1 MNVIVQFLHESHDPR
16 YFFLSFFVRS
26 GFSGKDG
33 FMIMQIPQMRPKAI
47 GYTTTNAMKESG
59 ESPKRSGMIFTH
71 KSQVPTQR
79 KMVMKVAA
87 VCIKPLTD
95 LIFFGHIL

>member
-1 MNVIVQFLHESHDPR
+1 MNVIVQFLQGSYDPR
-16 YFFLSFFVRS
+16 YFFLSFFFRS
-26 GFSGKDG
+26 GFSGKNG
-33 FMIMQIPQMRPKAI
+33 FMIMRIPQIRPKPI

-59 ESPKRSGMIFTH
+59 ESPKKSGMIFTH

-87 VCIKPLTD
+87 VCIKPLND
-95 LIFFGHIL
+95 LIFFDHIL